1 MKIIVITF
9 HSGQMVA
16 KFKDDPELLD
26 LLIEDH
32 ESIEEVLEVPF
43 EGRVTTPERAIR
55 ELIRKCGKVEA
66 RKYFD
71 RALQGDE

>member
-9 HSGQMVA
+9 QSGVMIA
-16 KFKDDPELLD
+16 KFKEDPELLD

-32 ESIEEVLEVPF
+32 DSIEEIIEVNF

-55 ELIRKCGKVEA
+55 DLIRKNGKVEA
-66 RKYFD
+66 RKYFE
-71 RALQGDE
+71 RALKGEE

>member
-9 HSGQMVA
+9 QSGVMIA
-16 KFKDDPELLD
+16 KFKEDPELLD

-32 ESIEEVLEVPF
+32 DSIEEVLEVPF

-55 ELIRKCGKVEA
+55 ELIRKCGKAGA
-66 RKYFD
+66 RKHFD
-71 RALQGDE
+71 RALEGDE